1 MGLKVNYRTG
11 THIHLGW
18 LGRTIREVRRAIELA
33 RLFEPA
39 LGTLVSPSRLVHY
52 SGELNHYNP
61 TEPNPYC
68 QPVST
73 FYSRQILEGVHT
85 RDQLL
90 FLQNRDKS
98 RYVTFNIC
106 PLERIYTVES
116 RMHNGAHEAEKILL
130 WVSLWMQMMW
140 AAAHRD
146 SIPSVPDCKV
156 IIPSGDILHLAK
168 TYLAVGGGVADEF
181 LARLGRRRMQIV
193 DLWRAHPELHPWL
206 QYPATWR

>member
-1 MGLKVNYRTG
+1 MLEVAQNHRADGIALQIHGQAVGDRIAFPGCRELDHFTLHYIVKAVDPSDTVSQTNNSAFGACFGNRLITVQALPNQITDFGGFESVSY
-11 THIHLGW
+11 THLDVYK
-18 LGRTIREVRRAIELA
+18 RQAIELA

-116 RMHNGAHEAEKILL
+116 RMHNGCLL
-130 WVSLWMQMMW
+130 YTSRCV
-140 AAAHRD
+140 
-146 SIPSVPDCKV
+146 
-156 IIPSGDILHLAK
+156 
-168 TYLAVGGGVADEF
+168 
-181 LARLGRRRMQIV
+181 
-193 DLWRAHPELHPWL
+193 
-206 QYPATWR
+206 